1 MKIKI
6 NEYNAKA
13 FEFTRA
19 YLKYWEP
26 NWLGIPPHRLLP
38 PEFWKTLNDG
48 DLDSDEYTVVFNPDL
63 FDAKECSIIQRYY
76 FAHLDKYKQDKQNI
90 VKNTN
95 MGRVFMELG
104 PTGSIYQNRMRKRT
118 RSNTSKTSKTS
129 NTSKSIGGKR
139 YRRRMPSLKKGT
151 TASRYHKM

>member
-6 NEYNAKA
+6 NEYNSKA

-48 DLDSDEYTVVFNPDL
+48 DLDSVEYTVVFNPDL

-118 RSNTSKTSKTS
+118 RSKTS
-129 NTSKSIGGKR
+129 NTSKTNKSIGGKR